1 MTNAV
6 GIVAFAVAILV
17 SIVLHEAGHFVTARH
32 YGMKASKFFVGF
44 GPTLWSRTRG
54 ETEYG
59 IKAIP
64 AGGFVKIE
72 GMTALEEIDPA
83 DADRAF
89 FTQPSP
95 RRAVVL
101 AAGSFMHFVI
111 ALVVIFI
118 VVLTVGTARTSQNT
132 IGGTSCVPVDAQHS
146 CSDGSASGPAYQA
159 GIRPGDKIVSFDGV
173 AVTSW
178 QRFTQLV
185 RDHGAGATTVVVA
198 RGGHD
203 LTLHPVLVAVKR
215 DRATGGPGNDTV
227 GALGLYEGQDVVH
240 YNALTAVPQSFK
252 IIGTGVVGTY
262 DAVAH
267 RFGGLGRLFSP
278 NRDPNSVVG
287 VVGAARFGGEILS
300 AQGVS
305 FGERV
310 GDFLMLVAGV
320 NLAVGLFNLLPLFPL
335 DGGHLAVLGFEQ
347 ARQGLRRLRG
357 YRGATQRVDLVK
369 LLPATYAVVA
379 ALVAVS
385 VLILSADI
393 VNPIRINQ

>member
-6 GIVAFAVAILV
+6 GIVAFAVAILI

-95 RRAVVL
+95 QRAVVL

-118 VVLTVGTARTSQNT
+118 VLLTVGTVRTSQDT

-146 CSDGSASGPAYQA
+146 CSNGSASGPAYQA
-159 GIRPGDKIVSFDGV
+159 GIRPGDKIVSFDG
-173 AVTSW
+173 APVTSW
-178 QRFTQLV
+178 QRFTQVV
-185 RDHGAGATTVVVA
+185 RDHGAGAATVVVA
-198 RGGHD
+198 RDGRD

-215 DRATGGPGNDTV
+215 NRVTGGPGNDTV

-240 YNALTAVPQSFK
+240 YNALTAVPQSFR

-305 FGERV
+305 FGQRV